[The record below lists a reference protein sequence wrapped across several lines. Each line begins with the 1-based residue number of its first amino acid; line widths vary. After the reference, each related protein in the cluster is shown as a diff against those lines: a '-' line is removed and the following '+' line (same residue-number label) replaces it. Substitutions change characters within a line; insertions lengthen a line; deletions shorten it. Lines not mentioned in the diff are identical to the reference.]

1 MSDSSYAAA
10 TRHRRPYSKSGRPPV
25 LELIDDEWAADK
37 LSDDEVDAGRHEA
50 AIAGVLEED
59 GELDPEAVV
68 VSSTGNSA
76 SNSMMTNGERRRR
89 EMEGWNDL
97 GLDQFDTTSSLLSSS
112 MAGGGPNSS
121 SNHPTT
127 NGGTSAHHHHAT
139 PNTGSSN

>member
-10 TRHRRPYSKSGRPPV
+10 TRHRRPFSKSGRPPV
-25 LELIDDEWAADK
+25 LELIDDDWAADK

-76 SNSMMTNGERRRR
+76 SNALMTDGGRRRR

-97 GLDQFDTTSSLLSSS
+97 GLDQFDTPATTTT
-112 MAGGGPNSS
+112 GHNSS
-121 SNHPTT
+121 TNTGNN
-127 NGGTSAHHHHAT
+127 NGGASTPHHHHHAT
-139 PNTGSSN
+139 PNTGSTN